1 MRVTKPTSELAPP
14 DDRLST
20 PRGHARARAIVAR
33 ARELPQGSRHTS
45 HLVAATLLGNVVAS
59 HDLTKPDAER
69 YAHQIGSALG
79 LDLRNITRQT
89 ANGLRHGK
97 RRPGDRPPEQHAAT
111 TAELAGWA
119 EQVRV
124 ASTGPRA
131 PRNPRDTRYTVDQ
144 YQRRRALGLTD
155 TTAAPEL
162 WTGRVARN
170 AAMLAET
177 LRHLASG
184 RRSTSLRCGLRT
196 LAAATNGAL
205 SVGQTR
211 RAIQWLEDTGH
222 VTWAGGDVDPVTG
235 QPRAGTLTLVTHP
248 DTTPA
253 APRPAAPADHP
264 LWATPSGSTTW
275 LVWLELHTNP
285 NSRIVDIA
293 ASLGVHRGTAYRHLM
308 RLAEYGMALPD
319 DDHQWALTTQG
330 WDAGIAAVA
339 ADSTGATETATLRLE
354 RIDHDR
360 RCFTERLG
368 YRLIWRDT
376 HRARRRAI
384 QTGAPAPP
392 KPRRRPT

>member
-20 PRGHARARAIVAR
+20 QRGHARARAIVSR
-33 ARELPQGSRHTS
+33 ALELPQGSRHTS
-45 HLVAATLLGNVVAS
+45 HLVASTLLGNVVAS

-111 TAELAGWA
+111 SAELAGVGPNRSA
-119 EQVRV
+119 SRPPDLEHPETRATPGGPSTSISV
-124 ASTGPRA
+124 AVPSVSPTPPRHLNCGP
-131 PRNPRDTRYTVDQ
+131 V
-144 YQRRRALGLTD
+144 GL
-155 TTAAPEL
+155 P
-162 WTGRVARN
+162 RN

-222 VTWAGGDVDPVTG
+222 VTWTGGDVDPVTG

-275 LVWLELHTNP
+275 LVWVALHGNP

-293 ASLGVHRGTAYRHLM
+293 AILGVHRGTAYRHLM

-330 WDAGIAAVA
+330 WG
-339 ADSTGATETATLRLE
+339 
-354 RIDHDR
+354 R
-360 RCFTERLG
+360 R
-368 YRLIWRDT
+368 
-376 HRARRRAI
+376 HRRR
-384 QTGAPAPP
+384 
-392 KPRRRPT
+392 RR